1 MSRDEAEH
9 VLRAEGFA
17 PRATFG
23 GGAMKDLGKVTG
35 QSPQGGET
43 AELGAWVE
51 IVVVG
56 VAGPSRTPTGGEPPA
71 PIRRDPGETPSVPA
85 GSGDLD
91 NAPTRGEGPV
101 VRPPP
106 TASGAKDTGFVKMP
120 GADSAATNTVP
131 SVKGQDVR
139 EAIRSVLMAGLTP
152 FVEIE
157 RSDTGAAGAVVGQR
171 PAEGTQVRP
180 ADLVYLKVYLPAQS
194 RERYTYLPPTLGA
207 KLARTRAQLQAK
219 GATVRVI
226 ELDVPNHPYAGTG
239 SVAAQWPISTV
250 PASMARDVTL
260 WVIK

>member
-1 MSRDEAEH
+1 MQPTVAQAGQFDRLDLLTVAIERLLQQQPLLLGDAPGFDDGS
-9 VLRAEGFA
+9 LRAGY
-17 PRATFG
+17 PPH
-23 GGAMKDLGKVTG
+23 G
-35 QSPQGGET
+35 QLDPQC
-43 AELGAWVE
+43 
-51 IVVVG
+51 
-56 VAGPSRTPTGGEPPA
+56 P
-71 PIRRDPGETPSVPA
+71 
-85 GSGDLD
+85 
-91 NAPTRGEGPV
+91 
-101 VRPPP
+101 
-106 TASGAKDTGFVKMP
+106 
-120 GADSAATNTVP
+120 
-131 SVKGQDVR
+131 
-139 EAIRSVLMAGLTP
+139 LT
-152 FVEIE
+152 
-157 RSDTGAAGAVVGQR
+157 GAVVGQR